1 MPDEKKVKPVEDSK
15 KEVVSEKTPSEIKK
29 PVRRKK
35 KACCHIKSER
45 EENCYQKFGCQAR

>member
-35 KACCHIKSER
+35 KPVAISKVKE
-45 EENCYQKFGCQAR
+45 KKT